1 MTLDPQFSV
10 DMFNV
15 DMLLCFMVVFCV
27 PQSDCQHVDIIV
39 SSLYSVYLNRNC
51 LSTMYCKY
59 TSFFEY
65 HQKRQIKTIF
75 WGGYIFT
82 TRMNIFSI
90 SAAEKPNK
98 YGSFSAGNST
108 FITDL

>member
-1 MTLDPQFSV
+1 MYYH
-10 DMFNV
+10 
-15 DMLLCFMVVFCV
+15 LLHD
-27 PQSDCQHVDIIV
+27 Q
-39 SSLYSVYLNRNC
+39 
-51 LSTMYCKY
+51 
-59 TSFFEY
+59 
-65 HQKRQIKTIF
+65 QIKTIF

>member
-1 MTLDPQFSV
+1 
-10 DMFNV
+10 
-15 DMLLCFMVVFCV
+15 
-27 PQSDCQHVDIIV
+27 
-39 SSLYSVYLNRNC
+39 
-51 LSTMYCKY
+51 MY
-59 TSFFEY
+59 Y
-65 HQKRQIKTIF
+65 HSPHDQQIKTIF